1 MSGSGERVH
10 DLSPFAPP
18 VWLPS
23 WLACSHLEQD
33 GRRWSKLEE
42 LGMVSAR
49 QRAAGPPRIER
60 D

>member
-1 MSGSGERVH
+1 VSDRRGFVH
-10 DLSPFAPP
+10 YLSPFASPK
-18 VWLPS
+18 WLPRWQARS
-23 WLACSHLEQD
+23 YLEQD

-49 QRAAGPPRIER
+49 QRSAGPPRIES